1 MLDVFS
7 SKRWKWSEEPTTQV
21 VHSGGQHEKVYLLE
35 KLKLKRAI
43 IDWRDQTM
51 TFSKT

>member
-1 MLDVFS
+1 MLDLFS
-7 SKRWKWSEEPTTQV
+7 SKRWKWNEKHTTQV
-21 VHSGGQHEKVYLLE
+21 VHSGGKREKVYLLE

-43 IDWRDQTM
+43 IDWRDETM